1 MAITKIQT
9 ITVGS
14 GGAASIDFT
23 SIPSTY
29 TDLMLVV
36 SARSSRALPSDN
48 LFVKFNNNTS
58 NLSGRILIG
67 SGSGSATS
75 DSSGSVA
82 YNAVGE
88 ANTMTSNTFGNMSVY
103 IPNYAGATPKA
114 MNTDSVT
121 ENNATESYATISASL
136 WNNTSAITQVTLY
149 WNTGPN
155 FVEHSSA
162 TLYGVKSGSSGGVT
176 VS

>member
-9 ITVGS
+9 ITVGA

-23 SIPSTY
+23 SIPGTY

-36 SARSSRALPSDN
+36 SARSSRTQPSDN

-67 SGSGSATS
+67 SGSATNS

-88 ANTMTSNTFGNMSVY
+88 ASSMTANTFGNMTVY
-103 IPNYAGATPKA
+103 IPNYAGATNKS
-114 MNTDSVT
+114 MSTDSVT
-121 ENNATESYATISASL
+121 ENNSTESYQTISASL
-136 WNNTSAITQVTLY
+136 WANTAAITQVTLY

-155 FVEHSSA
+155 FVEYSSA
-162 TLYGVKSGSSGGVT
+162 TLYGITKGSSGGVT